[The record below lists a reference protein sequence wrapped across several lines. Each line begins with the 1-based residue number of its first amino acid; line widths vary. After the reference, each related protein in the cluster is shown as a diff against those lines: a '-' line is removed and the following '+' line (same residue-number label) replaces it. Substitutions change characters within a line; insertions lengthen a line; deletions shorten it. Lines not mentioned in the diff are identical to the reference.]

1 MTDTTVRR
9 PGARS
14 PQLRRWATFAVA
26 VVLALITAAPIL
38 LMVSGAFKAEADI
51 FDGSVLPGSPTW
63 ANFRYVLESV
73 PFANYLLNSFIVATI
88 VTVASL
94 LAHSMAAYALARLRF
109 PGRDML
115 FFGFFSTILVSM
127 PMIIVPLFVLVR
139 ELGLLNSYPGIAA
152 PMIFQAFALFLLRQF
167 YLTLPDELEEQAKI
181 DGCGPLRI
189 YRSIALPL
197 SRPIMAALAIFVFLG
212 AWNVFLWPLTTTS
225 DEGLWVVQVGIASLQ
240 GEFSGAWNYILAAST
255 IASIPTIALFL
266 IFQRQIIESI
276 KTAGLK

>member
-9 PGARS
+9 PRARP
-14 PQLRRWATFAVA
+14 PQLRRWATFSVA

-38 LMVSGAFKAEADI
+38 LMVSGAFKDEADI
-51 FDGSVLPGSPTW
+51 FDGSVLPSNPTW

-212 AWNVFLWPLTTTS
+212 AWNAFLWPLTTTS